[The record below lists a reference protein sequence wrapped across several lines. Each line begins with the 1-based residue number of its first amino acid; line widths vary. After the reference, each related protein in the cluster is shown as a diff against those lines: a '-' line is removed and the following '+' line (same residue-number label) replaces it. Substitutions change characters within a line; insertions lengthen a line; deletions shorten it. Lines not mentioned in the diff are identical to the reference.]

1 MNVSPIRQLLLVA
14 QTAAQEQKLLACSV
28 ALKEIERDAARNN
41 SRPARGLI
49 RALLKSLPATEEV
62 KTLRARLALL
72 SAAPR
77 HRKPKP
83 FPPAVQKDIQKDISE
98 EGASVV
104 ESAAPYIE
112 KPVDV
117 YIVSLEEVAPPV
129 APPSGYLL
137 LSDGTSFR
145 PCARCTFTGFC
156 RRIAGAPVESWCCET
171 CTPIGHESAF
181 IEEKFGRRV
190 ESPRSVPSLHHHITA
205 PPAEARADFKR
216 LSEAAAR
223 QRQAAE
229 ARTAV
234 ARAQQEKEQYTSDV
248 KEFSRLPLSRQREI
262 LGL

>member
-1 MNVSPIRQLLLVA
+1 MLSKLMRDPLYSEQVKPLLERLKVVA
-14 QTAAQEQKLLACSV
+14 
-28 ALKEIERDAARNN
+28 
-41 SRPARGLI
+41 
-49 RALLKSLPATEEV
+49 AT
-62 KTLRARLALL
+62 
-72 SAAPR
+72 PR
-77 HRKPKP
+77 KRTPKP
-83 FPPAVQKDIQKDISE
+83 APQTIEKDIQKDISE

-104 ESAAPYIE
+104 ETAAPYIE
-112 KPVDV
+112 KPVHTN
-117 YIVSLEEVAPPV
+117 IGSAEEVAPLFVLPS
-129 APPSGYLL
+129 SGYLL

-156 RRIAGAPVESWCCET
+156 RRIADAPVESWCCET

-190 ESPRSVPSLHHHITA
+190 EPPNSAPFLRRHITA

-216 LSEAAAR
+216 SSEAASR

-234 ARAQQEKEQYTSDV
+234 VRAQQEKEQYTNDV